1 MHRRG
6 RNHAKPQHQWTEYVR
21 RGGARYA
28 ATLGHP
34 RTIADDRH
42 QIRLRRRPVPRL
54 HGSRQRRS
62 GAILPDRDQRR
73 RRQEDYHHRRP
84 QRQGRSS
91 LAEGLDRRAGAA
103 MRLLPVR
110 PDHAGS
116 GTAFQ
121 EPEADQGRSGGA
133 YGRQSLPLHD
143 LFAHPEGDHARR
155 VRNAYR
161 LQRGNRAE
169 GNMNRHVKI
178 TAPGPADL
186 SRRSFM
192 VGSAAAGLALGYSI
206 VPGMLGADQALA
218 ATSNFDPSV
227 WYSIAPDGMR
237 TGTRRKAD
245 MGEPLASTMAQIIS
259 EELGSSWKDMRVQ
272 LASNDPKFNDPVLG
286 AQITGGSWSTMMNFD
301 AMSRAGAAGR
311 MAWTEAAAATM
322 GVPASELIVRD
333 SVISHPKSK
342 KSMTF
347 ADVVKSGKATKTFTP
362 DELKAI
368 KLKTPDQYTMI
379 GVSVPQLDIP
389 SKTNGTAKY
398 GIDVMLP
405 GMVYGKVVTPPVRY
419 GAIVKAVDDSEAK
432 KVPGFIKAV
441 TLDDKTGTTTG
452 WVVAVANTYANARKA
467 ADALKVTYDGGPNA
481 KLSSESLF
489 AEAKRLQALDDSGQ
503 FFVKDGDTAAAFG
516 TAAKTM
522 EAEYTT
528 NINIHAPMEPMN
540 ATAQLQGDIWHIYSG
555 NQFAT
560 RSGAIAAGAAGVD
573 PKFVVMHQMWL
584 GGGFGRRLGADLMV
598 PAVQAAKAGGKPVKV
613 IFSREDDMTMDFSRP
628 LTFQKIKAGLDA
640 DGKLI
645 AMNHDVVSAWPTK
658 RWGIPDFLSPSAD
671 KKGGLDAFTVNG
683 ADFFYSVPNH
693 NVRAILNE
701 MAHNATP
708 SGQLR
713 SVAPGWT
720 FWAVES
726 MVDEIAHAVGKDPA
740 QYRIDM
746 LDGKGANAGGAQRL
760 RNTLLAA
767 MGLSGYGTR
776 QLPKGE
782 GMGVACVSSQERAT
796 ASWTACVA
804 HVAVAPSGEVKVKKL
819 TVATDVGTQVH
830 PDNIRAQVEGAAL
843 WGLSLAMYE
852 KATPK
857 DGGIEQTNFDTYTPL
872 RMSQVPEVAITV
884 IANGEKPTGVGEPA
898 VTVVAPAIGNAIF
911 NACGARVRS
920 LPITAEAVKGAMKA

>member
-1 MHRRG
+1 
-6 RNHAKPQHQWTEYVR
+6 
-21 RGGARYA
+21 
-28 ATLGHP
+28 
-34 RTIADDRH
+34 
-42 QIRLRRRPVPRL
+42 
-54 HGSRQRRS
+54 
-62 GAILPDRDQRR
+62 
-73 RRQEDYHHRRP
+73 
-84 QRQGRSS
+84 
-91 LAEGLDRRAGAA
+91 
-103 MRLLPVR
+103 
-110 PDHAGS
+110 
-116 GTAFQ
+116 
-121 EPEADQGRSGGA
+121 
-133 YGRQSLPLHD
+133 
-143 LFAHPEGDHARR
+143 
-155 VRNAYR
+155 
-161 LQRGNRAE
+161 
-169 GNMNRHVKI
+169 MNKHVKI
-178 TAPGPADL
+178 AQENVKSADL
-186 SRRSFM
+186 SRRSFL
-192 VGSAAAGLALGYSI
+192 VGTAATGLALGYSA
-206 VPGMLGADQALA
+206 VPGLLGADQAQA
-218 ATSNFDPSV
+218 AAASKFDPSV
-227 WYSIAPDGMR
+227 WYSIGPDGIV
-237 TGTRRKAD
+237 TVTCGKAD
-245 MGEPLASTMAQIIS
+245 MGQHIASTMAQIVS
-259 EELGSSWKDMRVQ
+259 EELGSNWKDMRVQ

-311 MAWTEAAAATM
+311 IALTEAAAASM
-322 GVPASELIVRD
+322 GVPASELVVRD
-333 SVISHPKSK
+333 SVVSDPKSK
-342 KSMTF
+342 KSMSF
-347 ADVVKSGKATKTFTP
+347 ADIVKSGKITKTFTP

-368 KLKTPDQYTMI
+368 KLKTADQYTMI

-389 SKTNGTAKY
+389 SKTNGMAKY

-419 GAIVKAVDDSEAK
+419 GATVKAVDDSAAK

-441 TLDDKTGTTTG
+441 TLDDKTGSTTG

-481 KLSSESLF
+481 KLSSESLLN
-489 AEAKRLQALDDSGQ
+489 EAKRLQSLDDSGQ

-516 TAAKTM
+516 TAAKVM

-528 NINIHAPMEPMN
+528 SINIHAPLEPMN
-540 ATAQLQGDIWHIYSG
+540 ATAELKGDIWHIYSG

-584 GGGFGRRLGADLMV
+584 GGGFGRRLDADMMV
-598 PAVQAAKAGGKPVKV
+598 PAVQAAMAVGKPVKV
-613 IFSREDDMTMDFSRP
+613 IYSRENDMTMDYSRP
-628 LTFQKIKAGLDA
+628 LTFQKVKAGLDA
-640 DGKLI
+640 DGNLI
-645 AMNHDVVSAWPTK
+645 ALNHDVVSAWPTQ
-658 RWGIPDFLSPSAD
+658 RWGIPDFLSPSVD
-671 KKGGLDAFTVNG
+671 KKGPLDAFTVNG

-693 NVRAILNE
+693 NVRAIKNE

-726 MVDEIAHAVGKDPA
+726 MIDELAHAAGKDPA
-740 QYRIDM
+740 QYRIAL
-746 LDGKGANAGGAQRL
+746 LDGKGKNDGGAQRL

-767 MGLSGYGTR
+767 MGMAGYGTK

-804 HVAVAPSGEVKVKKL
+804 HVAVDPSGEVKVKKL

-843 WGLSLAMYE
+843 WGMSLAMFE
-852 KATPK
+852 KATLK
-857 DGGIEQTNFDTYTPL
+857 DGGIEQTNYDTYTPL
-872 RMSQVPEVAITV
+872 RMSQMPEVAVNV
-884 IANGEKPTGVGEPA
+884 IANGEKATGVGEPA

-920 LPITAEAVKGAMKA
+920 LPITAEAVKANMKA

>member
-1 MHRRG
+1 
-6 RNHAKPQHQWTEYVR
+6 
-21 RGGARYA
+21 
-28 ATLGHP
+28 
-34 RTIADDRH
+34 
-42 QIRLRRRPVPRL
+42 
-54 HGSRQRRS
+54 
-62 GAILPDRDQRR
+62 
-73 RRQEDYHHRRP
+73 
-84 QRQGRSS
+84 
-91 LAEGLDRRAGAA
+91 
-103 MRLLPVR
+103 
-110 PDHAGS
+110 
-116 GTAFQ
+116 
-121 EPEADQGRSGGA
+121 
-133 YGRQSLPLHD
+133 
-143 LFAHPEGDHARR
+143 
-155 VRNAYR
+155 
-161 LQRGNRAE
+161 
-169 GNMNRHVKI
+169 MNTHVKI
-178 TAPGPADL
+178 TQSEPADL
-186 SRRSFM
+186 SRRSFL
-192 VGSAAAGLALGYSI
+192 VGTAAAGLALGYSA
-206 VPGMLGADQALA
+206 VPGLLGADQAFA
-218 ATSNFDPSV
+218 ATGNFDPSV
-227 WYSIAPDGMR
+227 WYSIAPDGIV
-237 TGTRRKAD
+237 TVTCGKAD
-245 MGEPLASTMAQIIS
+245 MGQHIASTMAQIIS
-259 EELGSSWKDMRVQ
+259 EELGSNWKDMRVQ

-311 MAWTEAAAATM
+311 MALTEAAAASM
-322 GVPASELIVRD
+322 GVPAGELVVRD

-347 ADVVKSGKATKTFTP
+347 AEIVKSGKATKSFTP
-362 DELKAI
+362 DDLKAI

-405 GMVYGKVVTPPVRY
+405 GMVYGKVVMPPVRY
-419 GAIVKAVDDSEAK
+419 GATVKSVDDGAAM

-441 TLDDKTGTTTG
+441 TIEDKTMTTTG
-452 WVVAVANTYANARKA
+452 WVVVIAKTYTSAKKA
-467 ADALKVTYDGGPNA
+467 AEVLKVTYDGGPNA
-481 KLSSESLF
+481 RLSSESLLT
-489 AEAKRLQALDDSGQ
+489 EAKRLQGLDDSGL
-503 FFVKDGDTAAAFG
+503 FFVKNGDTAAALG
-516 TAAKTM
+516 TAAKVM

-540 ATAQLQGDIWHIYSG
+540 ATAQQQGDIWHIYTG

-573 PKFVVMHQMWL
+573 PKFVVMHQMYL
-584 GGGFGRRLGADLMV
+584 GGGFGRRLDGDMTV
-598 PAVQAAKAGGKPVKV
+598 PAVQAAKAVGKPVKV
-613 IFSREDDMTMDFSRP
+613 IYTREDDMTMDFSRP
-628 LTFQKIKAGLDA
+628 LTFQKIKAGLDG

-658 RWGIPDFLSPSAD
+658 RWGIPDFLSPSVD
-671 KKGGLDAFTVNG
+671 KKDQRLDAFTVNG

-701 MAHNATP
+701 MAQSATP

-726 MVDEIAHAVGKDPA
+726 MIDEIAHAAGKDPA
-740 QYRIDM
+740 QFRISM
-746 LDGKGANAGGAQRL
+746 LDGAGANAGGAQRL

-767 MGLSGYGTR
+767 MGLAGYGTL

-830 PDNIRAQVEGAAL
+830 PDNIRAQVEGGAL
-843 WGLSLAMYE
+843 WGVSLALYE
-852 KATPK
+852 KATLK

-872 RMSQVPEVAITV
+872 RMSQMPEVAISV
-884 IANGEKPTGVGEPA
+884 IANGEKATGVGEPT
-898 VTVVAPAIGNAIF
+898 VTVVAPALANAIF

-920 LPITAEAVKGAMKA
+920 LPITAEAVKANMKA

>member
-1 MHRRG
+1 
-6 RNHAKPQHQWTEYVR
+6 
-21 RGGARYA
+21 
-28 ATLGHP
+28 
-34 RTIADDRH
+34 
-42 QIRLRRRPVPRL
+42 
-54 HGSRQRRS
+54 
-62 GAILPDRDQRR
+62 
-73 RRQEDYHHRRP
+73 
-84 QRQGRSS
+84 
-91 LAEGLDRRAGAA
+91 
-103 MRLLPVR
+103 
-110 PDHAGS
+110 
-116 GTAFQ
+116 
-121 EPEADQGRSGGA
+121 
-133 YGRQSLPLHD
+133 
-143 LFAHPEGDHARR
+143 
-155 VRNAYR
+155 
-161 LQRGNRAE
+161 
-169 GNMNRHVKI
+169 MNTHVKI
-178 TAPGPADL
+178 SQSEPADL
-186 SRRSFM
+186 SRRSFL
-192 VGSAAAGLALGYSI
+192 VGTAAAGLALGYSA
-206 VPGMLGADQALA
+206 VPGLLGADQAFA
-218 ATSNFDPSV
+218 ATGNFDPSV
-227 WYSIAPDGMR
+227 WYSIAPDGIV
-237 TGTRRKAD
+237 TVTCGKAD
-245 MGEPLASTMAQIIS
+245 MGQHIASAMAQIVS
-259 EELGSSWKDMRVQ
+259 EELGSNWKDMRIQ

-286 AQITGGSWSTMMNFD
+286 AQITGGSWSTMMNYD

-311 MAWTEAAAATM
+311 IALTEAAAASM
-322 GVPASELIVRD
+322 GVPAGELVVRD

-347 ADVVKSGKATKTFTP
+347 AEIVKSGKATKTFTP
-362 DELKAI
+362 DDLKAI

-405 GMVYGKVVTPPVRY
+405 GMVYGKVVMPPVRY
-419 GAIVKAVDDSEAK
+419 GATVKSVDDGAAM

-441 TLDDKTGTTTG
+441 TLDDKTATTTG
-452 WVVAVANTYANARKA
+452 WVVVIANTYASARKA
-467 ADALKVTYDGGPNA
+467 AEVLKVTYDGGPNA
-481 KLSSESLF
+481 KLSSESLLT
-489 AEAKRLQALDDSGQ
+489 EAKRLQGLDDSGL
-503 FFVKDGDTAAAFG
+503 FFVKNGDTAAAFG

-540 ATAQLQGDIWHIYSG
+540 ATAQQQGDIWHIYSG

-573 PKFVVMHQMWL
+573 PKFVVMHQMFL
-584 GGGFGRRLGADLMV
+584 GGGFGRRLDADMMV
-598 PAVQAAKAGGKPVKV
+598 PAVQAAKAVGKPVKV
-613 IFSREDDMTMDFSRP
+613 IYSREDDMTMDFSRP
-628 LTFQKIKAGLDA
+628 LTFQKIKAGLDG
-640 DGKLI
+640 DGKLV

-658 RWGIPDFLSPSAD
+658 RWGIPDFLSPSVD
-671 KKGGLDAFTVNG
+671 KKGALDAFTVNG

-701 MAHNATP
+701 MAHSATP

-726 MVDEIAHAVGKDPA
+726 MIDEIAHAAGKDPA
-740 QYRIDM
+740 QYRISM
-746 LDGKGANAGGAQRL
+746 LDGAGANAGGAQRL

-767 MGLSGYGTR
+767 MGLAGYGTI

-843 WGLSLAMYE
+843 WGVSLALYE
-852 KATPK
+852 KATLK
-857 DGGIEQTNFDTYTPL
+857 NGGIEQTNFDTYTPL
-872 RMSQVPEVAITV
+872 RMSQLPEVAVSV
-884 IANGEKPTGVGEPA
+884 IANGEHATGVGEPA
-898 VTVVAPAIGNAIF
+898 VTVVAPALANAIF

-920 LPITAEAVKGAMKA
+920 LPITAEAVKANMKANVKA